1 MLAGRASPLS
11 LSDLAPGGVYL
22 ATPVSRGTGALL
34 PHRFTLTA
42 SRGRG
47 GLLSVARAVALRAQ
61 RLAGTLPYGAR
72 TFLGGVRPR
81 DRMVRP
87 AKVNR
92 STRRGSATSRSPSS
106 CGRDPTGPRPPQRR
120 FSVSSLVRLN
130 DDVAVHDGLPDA
142 GELVDHALRDE
153 RLVVLVQRP

>member
-87 AKVNR
+87 AKENP
-92 STRRGSATSRSPSS
+92 STRRGSATSRSLSS
-106 CGRDPTGPRPPQRR
+106 CGRDPTGPHSASAFPHSYGWTTMSP
-120 FSVSSLVRLN
+120 STTACLMPASWSITLC
-130 DDVAVHDGLPDA
+130 
-142 GELVDHALRDE
+142 
-153 RLVVLVQRP
+153 